1 MTFQEIG
8 LNDDLIK
15 AVTDLGFTNPTPV
28 QQQTIPLLANE
39 QVDLVAL
46 AQTGTGKTAA
56 FGLPILNAIN
66 CDNKTVQALVL
77 APTREL
83 CMQITSDIK
92 NYGKYMRGFGVT
104 AIYGGA
110 RIDGQIKDVKRGVQV
125 IVATPGRLID
135 MIERR
140 VINLNTVKIV
150 VLDEADEMLNMG
162 FKDDLDIILKETP
175 KEKNTWLFSATMPRE
190 VERIAKNYMTNPKE
204 ISTGKKNEGAD
215 NLEHI
220 YYQVQGRDR
229 YLALKRVADYYPEIF
244 GIVFCRTKA
253 ETQEVADSLIKDGYS
268 ADALHGD
275 LSQSQRDF
283 VMKRFRSHTLQMLVA
298 TDVAARGI
306 DVSDV
311 THVINYNLP
320 EDVEN
325 YTHRTG
331 RTARAGK
338 SGIAIA
344 IITSK
349 DNSKI
354 KDIERIIKK
363 KFEKKDVPNGS
374 DVCEK
379 QLFNLVHKLHNVE
392 VKDDEIESFLPAIYE
407 ELKDLSKEELIKRFI
422 SEEFNR
428 FHEYYQN
435 APDLN
440 IQKGAVDGAFG
451 NRTTRF
457 FVNMGQ
463 MDGFNTNSLKDFLAD
478 SVKVHTRMIFNID
491 VKSSFSFFETE
502 SKLVDE
508 FLAINAKDLEFNNR
522 KIALEVSNRRMKDGD
537 GGGEKRGGGY
547 KGGGGGYKSGGGG
560 GYKSGGGG
568 YKSGEKREGGFK
580 RPRTSSGGN
589 SEKSFSRGGE
599 KSFGEKK
606 SYGSR
611 SSEGGEKK
619 KTFGKSKFRD

>member
-1 MTFQEIG
+1 I
-8 LNDDLIK
+8 D
-15 AVTDLGFTNPTPV
+15 
-28 QQQTIPLLANE
+28 
-39 QVDLVAL
+39 
-46 AQTGTGKTAA
+46 
-56 FGLPILNAIN
+56 
-66 CDNKTVQALVL
+66 CDNKTVQALIL

-83 CMQITSDIK
+83 CVQITNDIK
-92 NYGKYMRGFGVT
+92 NYSKYLKGFGVT

-110 RIDGQIKDVKRGVQV
+110 RIDGQIKDIKRGVQV
-125 IVATPGRLID
+125 VVATPGRLID

-140 VINLNTVKIV
+140 AISLKTVKIV

-162 FKDDLDIILKETP
+162 FKDDLDIILRETP
-175 KEKNTWLFSATMPRE
+175 DQKNTWLFSATMPKE
-190 VERIAKNYMTNPKE
+190 VERIARTYMENPKE

-220 YYQVQGRDR
+220 YYVVSPRDR

-253 ETQEVADSLIKDGYS
+253 ETQEVADALIKDGYS

-283 VMKRFRSHTLQMLVA
+283 VMKRFRSRTLQMLVA

-306 DVSDV
+306 DVNDV

-344 IITSK
+344 IITPK
-349 DNSKI
+349 DTGKI

-363 KFEKKDVPNGS
+363 KFEKKSVPDGVE
-374 DVCEK
+374 VCEK
-379 QLFNLVHKLHNVE
+379 QLFNLVHKLHDVE
-392 VKDDEIESFLPAIYE
+392 VKDEEIESYLPKIYE

-428 FHEYYQN
+428 FHEYYQD

-440 IQKGAVDGAFG
+440 IAKGSVDGAFG
-451 NRTTRF
+451 NSRTTRF
-457 FVNMGQ
+457 FINMGM
-463 MDGFNTNSLKDFLAD
+463 MDGFNRNSLKDFLAD
-478 SVKVHTRMIFNID
+478 VTKVHQRMLFNLD

-502 SKLVDE
+502 SKLVDT
-508 FLAINAKDLEFNNR
+508 FLAINSSDVEFNNR
-522 KIALEVSNRRMKDGD
+522 KVSLEVSKRRMNE
-537 GGGEKRGGGY
+537 GGGEGKRGGGGY
-547 KGGGGGYKSGGGG
+547 KGNGGGSFK
-560 GYKSGGGG
+560 
-568 YKSGEKREGGFK
+568 GERKRDDFGK
-580 RPRTSSGGN
+580 RPRN
-589 SEKSFSRGGE
+589 
-599 KSFGEKK
+599 GEKK
-606 SYGSR
+606 SFGKSDFR
-611 SSEGGEKK
+611 KEKASFGGEKK
-619 KTFGKSKFRD
+619 KGFGKSRF

>member
-1 MTFQEIG
+1 MTFQELG
-8 LNDDLIK
+8 LNSDLLK
-15 AVTDLGFTNPTPV
+15 AVASLGFEQATPI
-28 QQQTIPLLANE
+28 QQQSIPLLSKE
-39 QVDLVAL
+39 KTDLVAL

-56 FGLPILNAIN
+56 FGLPLLQNIDCNN
-66 CDNKTVQALVL
+66 RTVQALVL

-83 CMQITSDIK
+83 CVQITNDIR
-92 NYGKYMRGFGVT
+92 NFGKYLQGFSIC

-110 RIDGQIKDVKRGVQV
+110 RIDGQIKDIKKGVQV
-125 IVATPGRLID
+125 VVATPGRLID

-140 VINLNTVKIV
+140 VINLNTVKYV

-162 FKDDLDIILKETP
+162 FKDDLDTILSETP
-175 KEKNTWLFSATMPRE
+175 VEKSTWLFSATMPRE
-190 VERIAKNYMTNPKE
+190 VERIAGNYMHNPRS
-204 ISTGKKNEGAD
+204 ISTGKKNEGAE

-220 YYQVQGRDR
+220 YFVVQSRDR
-229 YLALKRVADYYPEIF
+229 YLALKRVVDYYPEIF

-283 VMKRFRSHTLQMLVA
+283 VMKRFRSRTLQMLVA

-306 DVSDV
+306 DVNDV

-338 SGIAIA
+338 SGIAIT
-344 IITSK
+344 ITTPK
-349 DNSKI
+349 DSGRI

-363 KFEKKDVPNGS
+363 KFTKKEVPNGN

-379 QLFNLVHKLHNVE
+379 QLFNLVHKLHLVE

-407 ELKDLSKEELIKRFI
+407 ELKELSKEELIKRLV

-440 IQKGAVDGAFG
+440 ITKGSVDGAFG
-451 NRTTRF
+451 NRVSRF
-457 FVNMGQ
+457 FVNMGAK
-463 MDGFNTNSLKDFLAD
+463 DGFNFNSLKDFLAD
-478 SVKVHTRMIFNID
+478 ITKVHTRMVFNVD
-491 VKSSFSFFETE
+491 VKGSFSFFETE
-502 SKLVDE
+502 TKLTDT
-508 FLAINAKDLEFNNR
+508 FLALNHQDIEFNGR
-522 KIALEVSNRRMKDGD
+522 KISLELSNKRMKEGSF
-537 GGGEKRGGGY
+537 K
-547 KGGGGGYKSGGGG
+547 KSGD
-560 GYKSGGGG
+560 YSPR
-568 YKSGEKREGGFK
+568 SSEGRSEFK
-580 RPRTSSGGN
+580 RPRKSG
-589 SEKSFSRGGE
+589 SFSKPSYG
-599 KSFGEKK
+599 KDKDSSFSKKK
-606 SYGSR
+606 SYGKSR
-611 SSEGGEKK
+611 
-619 KTFGKSKFRD
+619 F

>member
-1 MTFQEIG
+1 MTFEEIG
-8 LNDDLIK
+8 LHSDLVK
-15 AVTDLGFTNPTPV
+15 AVTDLGFESPTPI
-28 QQQTIPLLANE
+28 QEQTIALLSKE
-39 QVDLVAL
+39 KTDLVAL

-56 FGLPILNAIN
+56 FGLPMLNGIN
-66 CDNKTVQALVL
+66 CDNRTVQALVL

-83 CMQITSDIK
+83 CVQITSDIK
-92 NYGKYMRGFGVT
+92 NYGKYLKGFGVT

-110 RIDGQIKDVKRGVQV
+110 RIDGQIKDIKRGVQV
-125 IVATPGRLID
+125 VVATPGRLID

-140 VINLNTVKIV
+140 AINLNTVKIV

-162 FKDDLDIILKETP
+162 FKDDLDTILKETP
-175 KEKNTWLFSATMPRE
+175 QDKNTWLFSATMPKE
-190 VERIAKNYMTNPKE
+190 VDRIARNYMHSPKE
-204 ISTGKKNEGAD
+204 LSTGKKNEGAD

-220 YYQVQGRDR
+220 YYLVSPRDR
-229 YLALKRVADYYPEIF
+229 YLALKRAVDYYPEIF

-253 ETQEVADSLIKDGYS
+253 ETQEVADALIKDGYS

-344 IITSK
+344 IITPK
-349 DNSKI
+349 DSGKI
-354 KDIERIIKK
+354 KDIERMIKK
-363 KFEKKDVPNGS
+363 KFEKKDVPNGV

-379 QLFNLVHKLHNVE
+379 QLFNLVHKLHDVE
-392 VKDDEIESFLPAIYE
+392 VKDEEIETYLPKIYE

-428 FHEYYQN
+428 FHEYYQD

-440 IQKGAVDGAFG
+440 MQKGSVDGAFG
-451 NRTTRF
+451 NSRTTRF
-457 FVNMGQ
+457 FINMGI
-463 MDGFNTNSLKDFLAD
+463 MDGFNRNSLKDFLAD
-478 SVKVHTRMIFNID
+478 VTKVHPRMLFNLDI
-491 VKSSFSFFETE
+491 KSSFSFFETE
-502 SKLVDE
+502 SKLVDT
-508 FLAINAKDLEFNNR
+508 FLAINSGDVEFNNR
-522 KIALEVSNRRMKDGD
+522 KVSLEVSKRRMNE
-537 GGGEKRGGGY
+537 GGGEGKRSGGSNYGERRGQGGDSGGHRGGP
-547 KGGGGGYKSGGGG
+547 
-560 GYKSGGGG
+560 
-568 YKSGEKREGGFK
+568 KRDFK
-580 RPRTSSGGN
+580 RPRSGSDKGSFSKEKSYGKSEYSS
-589 SEKSFSRGGE
+589 SEKSFG
-599 KSFGEKK
+599 KSDG
-606 SYGSR
+606 
-611 SSEGGEKK
+611 KK
-619 KTFGKSKFRD
+619 KNFGKSRF

>member
-1 MTFQEIG
+1 MTFQELG
-8 LNDDLIK
+8 LNSDLLK
-15 AVTDLGFTNPTPV
+15 AVTDLGFESPTPI
-28 QQQTIPLLANE
+28 QQQTITLLSA
-39 QVDLVAL
+39 QKTDLVAL

-56 FGLPILNAIN
+56 FGLPMLNVID
-66 CDNKTVQALVL
+66 CESKSVQALIL

-83 CMQITSDIK
+83 CVQITNDIK
-92 NYGKYMRGFGVT
+92 NYGKYLKGFGVT

-110 RIDGQIKDVKRGVQV
+110 RIDGQIKDIKRGVQV
-125 IVATPGRLID
+125 VAATPGRLID

-140 VINLNTVKIV
+140 AINLNTVKIV

-175 KEKNTWLFSATMPRE
+175 KEKNTWLFSATMPKE
-190 VERIAKNYMTNPKE
+190 VERIARNYMSNPME
-204 ISTGKKNEGAD
+204 LSTGKKNEGAD

-220 YYQVQGRDR
+220 YYMVQSRDR

-283 VMKRFRSHTLQMLVA
+283 VMKRFRSKTLQMLVA

-306 DVSDV
+306 DVNDV

-344 IITSK
+344 IITPK
-349 DNSKI
+349 DSGRI

-363 KFEKKDVPNGS
+363 KFEKKSVPNGLE
-374 DVCEK
+374 VCEK

-392 VKDDEIESFLPAIYE
+392 VKDEEIESFLPAIYD
-407 ELKDLSKEELIKRFI
+407 ELKDLSKEELIKRVI

-451 NRTTRF
+451 NHRTTRF
-457 FVNMGQ
+457 FLNMGHL
-463 MDGFNTNSLKDFLAD
+463 DGFNINSLKDFLAD
-478 SVKVHTRMIFNID
+478 AAKVHQRMVFNVD
-491 VKSSFSFFETE
+491 VKNSFSFFETE
-502 SKLVDE
+502 SKLVDN
-508 FLAINAKDLEFNNR
+508 FMALNSADIEFNNR
-522 KIALEVSNRRMKDGD
+522 KVSLEVSNRKMKE
-537 GGGEKRGGGY
+537 GGEGRGGGGY
-547 KGGGGGYKSGGGG
+547 KGGDRREGGGYRGGGDRREG
-560 GYKSGGGG
+560 GFRGGD
-568 YKSGEKREGGFK
+568 KREGGFRSGGDKRDGGK
-580 RPRTSSGGN
+580 RPRKSGSFGGGDKPSFN
-589 SEKSFSRGGE
+589 REKSF
-599 KSFGEKK
+599 
-606 SYGSR
+606 
-611 SSEGGEKK
+611 GGEKK
-619 KTFGKSKFRD
+619 KGFGKSKF